1 MNTTAT
7 RATVTKTS
15 AALLLALAA
24 TAPQAQ
30 PAASP
35 APDTLAQRA
44 LACTGCHGKQGRAGP
59 DGYYPRLAG
68 KPAGYLYNQLVNFRD
83 GRRDYGLMSELI
95 APLSDA
101 YLKELAGHFASLDL
115 PYPPPQP
122 PTTAP
127 AELARAERLIR
138 QGDTRR
144 QLPACTACHGE
155 RLTGTQPAVPGL
167 LGLSRDYLNGQLGAW
182 RSGQRR
188 AQAPDCMAA
197 IAKALTEAEIN
208 AVTQY
213 LAAQPLPADTHPAA
227 ALAAPA
233 PVRCAGL
240 AP

>member
-1 MNTTAT
+1 M
-7 RATVTKTS
+7 K
-15 AALLLALAA
+15 AAWLLALSALA
-24 TAPQAQ
+24 CQAQ
-30 PAASP
+30 PV
-35 APDTLAQRA
+35 PDTLAQRA

-68 KPAGYLYNQLVNFRD
+68 KPAGYLYNQLLNFRD

-101 YLKELAGHFASLDL
+101 YLKELAGHFGSLEL

-122 PTTAP
+122 PTLSAP
-127 AELARAERLIR
+127 ELAAAERLVR
-138 QGDTRR
+138 GGDATRR
-144 QLPACTACHGE
+144 LPACIACHGD

-188 AQAPDCMAA
+188 AQAPDCMAQ
-197 IAKALTEAEIN
+197 IAKTLTEGEIN

-213 LAAQPLPADTHPAA
+213 LAGQVLPADTHPAA
-227 ALAAPA
+227 TLAAPA
-233 PVRCAGL
+233 PLRCGGL
-240 AP
+240 PP

>member
-1 MNTTAT
+1 MQTTIRFLVALLCV
-7 RATVTKTS
+7 AATS
-15 AALLLALAA
+15 A
-24 TAPQAQ
+24 QAQ
-30 PAASP
+30 PV
-35 APDTLAQRA
+35 PDTLAQRA
-44 LACTGCHGKQGRAGP
+44 LACTGCHGKEGRAAP

-68 KPAGYLYNQLVNFRD
+68 KPAGYLYNQLLNFRD

-115 PYPPPQP
+115 PYAPPQP
-122 PTTAP
+122 PALPAP
-127 AELARAERLIR
+127 ELARAEKLVRS
-138 QGDTRR
+138 GDAAR

-188 AQAPDCMAA
+188 AQAPDCMAT

-208 AVTQY
+208 ALTHY
-213 LAAQPLPADTHPAA
+213 LAGRPLPIDPHAA
-227 ALAAPA
+227 ATLPGPA
-233 PVRCAGL
+233 PMRCGGL
-240 AP
+240 QP

>member
-1 MNTTAT
+1 
-7 RATVTKTS
+7 V
-15 AALLLALAA
+15 
-24 TAPQAQ
+24 
-30 PAASP
+30 
-35 APDTLAQRA
+35 PDTLAQRA
-44 LACTGCHGKQGRAGP
+44 LACTGCHGKEGRAGP

-68 KPAGYLYNQLVNFRD
+68 KPAGYLYNQLLNFRD

-95 APLSDA
+95 SPLSDA

-122 PTTAP
+122 ATLAAP
-127 AELARAERLIR
+127 ELARAEQLVRN
-138 QGDTRR
+138 GDAARR
-144 QLPACTACHGE
+144 LPACTACHGE
-155 RLTGTQPAVPGL
+155 RLTGTQPVVPGL

-188 AQAPDCMAA
+188 AKEPDCMAQ
-197 IAKALTEAEIN
+197 IAKSLTEADIN

-213 LAAQPLPADTHPAA
+213 LASRPMPADSRPAA

-233 PVRCAGL
+233 PLRCGGL